1 MAQIFS
7 VNVYQINDNALL
19 PTVNRQGFSP
29 SNVKFRAVDLLSNNS
44 SSVKT
49 AAGTSL
55 YGIVQE
61 LPRGLQTGSTNY
73 YVVET
78 VTQLAALANA

>member
-1 MAQIFS
+1 MPNMFA
-7 VNVYQINDNALL
+7 VNVYQINDNQPL
-19 PTVNRQGFSP
+19 TQVDRQAFTP
-29 SNVKFRAVDLLSNNS
+29 CNVKFRSATLLPNGS

-49 AAGTSL
+49 AAGVNL

-61 LPRGLQTGSTNY
+61 LPRGLQTGSTNF

-78 VTQLAALANA
+78 VAQLVALAG

>member
-1 MAQIFS
+1 MANMVT

-19 PTVNRQGFSP
+19 PTVDKQSFYVG
-29 SNVKFRAVDLLSNNS
+29 NVKFRTVPLLSNGS

-49 AAGTSL
+49 GAGTSL

-78 VTQLAALANA
+78 VSALATLAG